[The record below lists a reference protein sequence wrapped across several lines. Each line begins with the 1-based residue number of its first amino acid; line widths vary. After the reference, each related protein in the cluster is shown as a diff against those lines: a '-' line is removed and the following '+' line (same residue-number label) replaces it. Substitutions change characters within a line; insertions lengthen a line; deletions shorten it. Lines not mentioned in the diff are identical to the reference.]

1 MAAVPRVYQGAMLS
15 VYVDLALGLAVT
27 FLLLSLLVS
36 GINEG
41 VVRLLSI
48 RSKFLW
54 AYLRDTLDGADL
66 NGSWLPARVRDV
78 FTRLPFLRDPRPRY
92 SDLPA
97 PPEAGAVPE
106 PRAKADDAMIKLL
119 YERVREI
126 DHAKRG
132 RTSIAD
138 IPPGRFSV
146 AVMELATSEDGDVER
161 FLAKL
166 KAADSPLY
174 GHLKGIWETAQRD
187 LDRFRQGVETWFDG
201 EMQRLSLLYKR
212 YVKWVLAALSLLVT
226 LVFTMDGLE
235 YAKTLLRD
243 NAFRASVTAVS
254 EAGPDA
260 YSELKAQ
267 CAGAD
272 PVHCVTETMSQ
283 PALVRM
289 LGQALVSVSIPERG
303 EPSVDWNGSTWW
315 DRLMTPSHWPGFLLT
330 YVALLFGAPFW
341 WDVLRRLTGIRSRR

>member
-1 MAAVPRVYQGAMLS
+1 MLS
-15 VYVDLALGLAVT
+15 VYVDLALGLVVS

-36 GINEG
+36 GLNEAF
-41 VVRLLSI
+41 VRVLAI

-54 AYLRDTLDGADL
+54 AYLRDTMDGAGAA
-66 NGSWLPARVRDV
+66 GSWLPARVRDV
-78 FTRLPFLRDPRPRY
+78 FTRLPFLHDPRPRY
-92 SDLPA
+92 NALPA
-97 PPEAGAVPE
+97 PAEAGDLPE
-106 PRAKADDAMIKLL
+106 PQGKADDSMINLL

-138 IPPGRFSV
+138 IPPGRFAV
-146 AVMELATSEDGDVER
+146 ALMELAAGEDGDVER

-166 KAADSPLY
+166 KAMNSPLY
-174 GHLKGIWETAQRD
+174 GPLKGVWESAQRD

-201 EMQRLSLLYKR
+201 EMQRLSMLYRR
-212 YVKWVLAALSLLVT
+212 YVKWVIAVLGLLVT
-226 LVFTMDGLE
+226 LLFTMDGFE

-260 YSELKAQ
+260 YSELKAR
-267 CAGAD
+267 CTGAD
-272 PVHCVTETMSQ
+272 PVHCVSETMSQ
-283 PALVRM
+283 PALVKM
-289 LGQALVSVSIPERG
+289 LGHALVSVSIPEQG
-303 EPSVDWNGSTWW
+303 DPGVEWNGGVWW
-315 DRLMTPSHWPGFLLT
+315 DRLVTPSHWPGFLLT

>member
-1 MAAVPRVYQGAMLS
+1 MLS
-15 VYVDLALGLAVT
+15 VYVDLALGLAVS

-36 GINEG
+36 GLNEAF
-41 VVRLLSI
+41 VRLLAI

-54 AYLRDTLDGADL
+54 AYLRDTMDGAGAA
-66 NGSWLPARVRDV
+66 GSWLPARIRDV
-78 FTRLPFLRDPRPRY
+78 FTRLPFLHDPRPRY
-92 SDLPA
+92 SQLPSPA
-97 PPEAGAVPE
+97 EAGGLPE
-106 PRAKADDAMIKLL
+106 PRAKTDDAMINLL

-132 RTSIAD
+132 RTSIAH
-138 IPPGRFSV
+138 IPPGRFAV
-146 AVMELATSEDGDVER
+146 ALMELAAGEDGDVER

-166 KAADSPLY
+166 KAMDSPLY
-174 GHLKGIWETAQRD
+174 GHLKGIWESAQRD

-201 EMQRLSLLYKR
+201 EMQRLSMLYKR
-212 YVKWVLAALSLLVT
+212 YVKWVLAVLGLLVT

-254 EAGPDA
+254 ESGPDA
-260 YSELKAQ
+260 YGELKAR

-272 PVHCVTETMSQ
+272 PVHCVTETLSQ

-289 LGQALVSVSIPERG
+289 LGQALVSVSIPEQG
-303 EPSVDWNGSTWW
+303 DPGVEWNGATWW
-315 DRLMTPSHWPGFLLT
+315 NRLITPSHWPGFLLT